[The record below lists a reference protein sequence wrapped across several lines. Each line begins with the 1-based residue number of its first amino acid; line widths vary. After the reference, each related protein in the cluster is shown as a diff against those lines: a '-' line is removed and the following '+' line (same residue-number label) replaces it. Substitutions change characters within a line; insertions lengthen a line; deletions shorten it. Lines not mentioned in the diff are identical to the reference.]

1 MKKLLLSSV
10 IAVSGLFALSA
21 CTNVGAATEGA
32 SYHSTQTHMQHK
44 NHKQNPF
51 SELNLTAT
59 QQAQIQAIRENNRG
73 ERMKNHDAMMQVLTA
88 EQRAQLTK
96 LKAERQA
103 LRQSKGAR
111 MDKGQHM
118 NNGKHMSRGQYMHKG
133 QPMSQ

>member
-21 CTNVGAATEGA
+21 CANVGAATEGT
-32 SYHSTQTHMQHK
+32 SYHSTQNHMQHK
-44 NHKQNPF
+44 NAKKNPF

-59 QQAQIQAIRENNRG
+59 QQAQIQAIRENSRG
-73 ERMKNHDAMMQVLTA
+73 ERLKNHDAMMQVLTA

-103 LRQSKGAR
+103 LRQGQSGYKNKGN
-111 MDKGQHM
+111 HM
-118 NNGKHMSRGQYMHKG
+118 NKTERT
-133 QPMSQ
+133 SQ